1 MSHAF
6 RDRHD
11 AGRQLA
17 DLLAVRTA
25 ADIVLASGPGGGVPV
40 AYQVAHRLHA
50 MLDVLLVRELVVPG
64 TPVIAVGLVASGGV
78 RVLDGAAIAAH
89 GVADEVVEELTQ
101 RERISLL
108 ARERTYRGHNTPLDV
123 RSRRVI
129 LADDGAA
136 PADFLASCVSALR
149 EQAPSSIVLA
159 MPVAARQA
167 HAVLREVVDELVV
180 VQVVEPPLQVSQ
192 HYQEYLPV
200 SHTEV
205 RALLGLAQA
214 EAQSRELAGNGTAP
228 ERELAAPLY

>member
-17 DLLAVRTA
+17 DLLVVRTA
-25 ADIVLASGPGGGVPV
+25 ADIVLASGPAGGVPV
-40 AYQVAHRLHA
+40 AYQVAHRLHTA
-50 MLDVLLVRELVVPG
+50 LDVLLVRDLVVPG
-64 TPVIAVGLVASGGV
+64 PPSVAVGVVASGGV
-78 RVLDGAAIAAH
+78 RVLDGAAIAVH
-89 GVADEVVEELTQ
+89 GVADAVVEELTQ

-108 ARERTYRGHNTPLDV
+108 ARERTYRGHNTPLEV

-136 PADFLASCVSALR
+136 PAGFLASCVSALR

-159 MPVAARQA
+159 LPIAARQV
-167 HAVLREVVDELVV
+167 HAMLREIVDELVV
-180 VQVVEPPLQVSQ
+180 VHVVESPLQVAGY
-192 HYQEYLPV
+192 YQEYLPV

-214 EAQSRELAGNGTAP
+214 EAQSRELAGNDATH
-228 ERELAAPLY
+228 EQQLTVPLH